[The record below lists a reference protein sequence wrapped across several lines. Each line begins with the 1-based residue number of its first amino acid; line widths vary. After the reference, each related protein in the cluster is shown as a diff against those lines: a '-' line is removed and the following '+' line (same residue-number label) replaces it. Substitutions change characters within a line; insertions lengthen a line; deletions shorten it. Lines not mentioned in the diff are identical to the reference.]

1 MPSFW
6 LSVKIVSIFHAD
18 AFYCSMMKCFKVR
31 FLAILRLSLLGISF
45 LSEGQNATP
54 QNRPPITL
62 NDTTPK
68 IRHSG
73 IVFHDLNKMYYEDLA
88 KLNRIKQLD
97 KSETHKEMYTALK
110 AYVQNFGIENFSK
123 NAPMLWK
130 LAKLSDQFG
139 PPGES
144 IQLYRLVLKH
154 HQQGIDINQIYK
166 RYDEVETEKKENYV
180 DLDFYYQLV
189 DYRKEI
195 DTLRPPHSVLV
206 NMGQD
211 INSPKEDYGP
221 TMGNVDFVLLFT
233 SKRNVHKDK
242 RKGFNEDLF
251 YALKIDG
258 VWAQTEPFKNINTE
272 YNEGSACLSQDGK
285 YLYFSRCNAPGSYG
299 NCDLYVAHLG
309 KDSTWTDIR
318 NLGPNVNSSSWD
330 SQPSLSHKGDTLFF
344 ASTRSGGYGV
354 SDIYYCL
361 KGSNGKWGKAKNAGP
376 TINTVKSE
384 LSPFFHHRY
393 NVLYFSSNGQP
404 LNFGGFDIYKTY
416 GFNGNWGE
424 PKNIGPLVNGAGD
437 EYYFTIDSQSHD
449 LYYARSNEDDK
460 KNLDLYSFPVPME
473 AQPLATIHLRGSLI
487 DQNGKPLGGIV
498 SVIDLD
504 HSVEVAPQYVQKDG
518 TFGFDLI
525 NKRRYLLVIQ
535 GDNYFRIEEV
545 FFLDG
550 DKEITKVGE
559 PLEAKIAFRSLEFEN
574 GKAEILISMHDDL
587 GKVGNFLIDHPL
599 LKLKISGHTDSAGNE
614 ELNLKLS
621 QDRAD
626 AIKRY
631 LIEQFKIDDSR
642 ITAIGYG
649 SSDPIVS
656 KEETEEHKQL
666 NRRVE
671 FQIIKE

>member
-1 MPSFW
+1 M
-6 LSVKIVSIFHAD
+6 SVYSP
-18 AFYCSMMKCFKVR
+18 MMKCFKAR
-31 FLAILRLSLLGISF
+31 FLVILGLSLLGISF
-45 LSEGQNATP
+45 ISTGQEAKDSKSATVS
-54 QNRPPITL
+54 L
-62 NDTTPK
+62 NDSTPK
-68 IRHSG
+68 NRHYG
-73 IVFHDLNKMYYEDLA
+73 IVFHDLHKQYYEDLS

-97 KSETHKEMYTALK
+97 KSETQKEMYSALK

-154 HQQGIDINQIYK
+154 HQQGIDINQVYK

-258 VWAQTEPFKNINTE
+258 VWAQTEPFKNINTD
-272 YNEGSACLSQDGK
+272 YNEGSACLSKDGK

-354 SDIYYCL
+354 SDIYYCV

-416 GFNGNWGE
+416 GSNGNWGE

-437 EYYFTIDSQSHD
+437 EYYFTIDSQSLD

-473 AQPLATIHLRGSLI
+473 AQPLATIHLKGSLI

-574 GKAEILISMHDDL
+574 GKSEILVTMHDDL
-587 GKVGNFLIDHPL
+587 GKLGNFLIDHPQ

-614 ELNLKLS
+614 NLNLKLS

-631 LIEQFKIDDSR
+631 LMNQFKIDDTR
-642 ITAIGYG
+642 IMAIGYG